1 MVVRNKKIS
10 VSRKEKAALLMERKL
25 LTAYIAGFGAGVK
38 SVKGV

>member
-1 MVVRNKKIS
+1 MRKMKIRVLKKE
-10 VSRKEKAALLMERKL
+10 REALLMERKL